1 MEFSWVETQLSVYIG
16 GLSVKKSRIQL
27 QSGCWGLSVSRS
39 ACLGGWCWN
48 QSCSPERASWHTF
61 CYFSGV
67 AEFGSGLLLLD
78 HQLIN
83 GYSMRTGGGV
93 IVSGT
98 IWLMCVRTIFSRHF
112 MTTGVSATGLKSFRA
127 EVSSVLGTGLMI
139 EDLKIH
145 GTTAWD
151 SDRLKISVCT
161 PASCSPQALSTLG
174 GTPSGPTALQGF
186 TFFRAFRTCVGAK
199 VTSFLISC
207 EVCFSFF
214 VLFFAFILF

>member
-1 MEFSWVETQLSVYIG
+1 
-16 GLSVKKSRIQL
+16 
-27 QSGCWGLSVSRS
+27 
-39 ACLGGWCWN
+39 
-48 QSCSPERASWHTF
+48 
-61 CYFSGV
+61 
-67 AEFGSGLLLLD
+67 
-78 HQLIN
+78 
-83 GYSMRTGGGV
+83 
-93 IVSGT
+93 
-98 IWLMCVRTIFSRHF
+98 MCVRTIFSRHF

-214 VLFFAFILF
+214 VLFFCFYFILTCTSTLFPVPVSVQLVNIDKYKLQGCKL